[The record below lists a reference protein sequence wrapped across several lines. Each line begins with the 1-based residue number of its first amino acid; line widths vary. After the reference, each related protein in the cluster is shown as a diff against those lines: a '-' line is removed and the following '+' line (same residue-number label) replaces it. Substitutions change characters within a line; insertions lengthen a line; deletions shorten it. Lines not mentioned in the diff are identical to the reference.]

1 MDKPLPAG
9 IRPTTLDEVVGQQHI
24 LGSNGSLR
32 KIIENDSLKSMILY
46 GPAGTGKT
54 TIARVISKVT
64 SSIFVEL
71 NATSAKVTDIRNEA
85 KKASNHQ
92 KLTGG
97 STVVFI
103 DEVARLT
110 KTQSDVL
117 LPYLEE
123 GVFIFIG
130 ATTENPFHSLT
141 SALVSRSFIFQLEP
155 LNPKDLAQLVVR
167 AVKYYRDNGR
177 NVHIDKDAVKH
188 FIVIA
193 GGDGRKILSSVEL
206 AVAIDNNI
214 TLDLAKAVT
223 PSKYVCLTD
232 DRKYDWL
239 SALQGAIQASDP
251 DAAVYWLAQA
261 LEAGLD
267 PRILARRIMVSASE
281 DASGNPMAAMLAHS
295 AYVSACEI
303 GRPECD
309 IILSHAVVTIACS
322 DRDKSAAKAIWGALS
337 DVRNGYHLEV
347 PREMRDAH
355 YSGTERL
362 GNGAFKDGMD
372 QSAYVG
378 VDKKYYFPKESDK

>member
-1 MDKPLPAG
+1 MDKPLPAI
-9 IRPTTLDEVVGQQHI
+9 IRPTTLDEIVGQQHI
-24 LGSNGSLR
+24 LGKNGTLR
-32 KIIENDSLKSMILY
+32 KIIESDNLKSMVLY

-64 SSIFVEL
+64 NSNFVEL
-71 NATSAKVTDIRNEA
+71 NATSAKVTDIRNEG
-85 KKASNHQ
+85 KKAANHK
-92 KLTGG
+92 KLADG

-117 LPYLEE
+117 LPYLED

-130 ATTENPFHSLT
+130 ASTENPFHSLT
-141 SALVSRSFIFQLEP
+141 SALVSRSFVYQLE
-155 LNPKDLAQLVVR
+155 LLGPKDLAQLVLR
-167 AVKYYRDNGR
+167 AVKYYRDNGKDVR
-177 NVHIDKDAVKH
+177 IDKEAVKH
-188 FIVIA
+188 FIVVA
-193 GGDGRKILSSVEL
+193 GGDGRKVLSSVEL
-206 AVAIDNNI
+206 AVAIDDNI
-214 TLDLAKAVT
+214 TLELAKAVT
-223 PSKYVCLTD
+223 PFKYMCLSE

-239 SALQGAIQASDP
+239 SALQGAIQASDA

-309 IILSHAVVTIACS
+309 IILSHAVVTIAS
-322 DRDKSAAKAIWGALS
+322 SARDKSAAKAIWGALS

-347 PREMRDAH
+347 PKEMKDTH
-355 YSGTERL
+355 YPGAKQL
-362 GNGAFKDGMD
+362 GHGAFKDGVN
-372 QSAYVG
+372 QLAYVG
-378 VDKKYYFPKESDK
+378 VDKKYYFPKI

>member
-1 MDKPLPAG
+1 MDKPLPAI
-9 IRPTTLDEVVGQQHI
+9 IRPTTLDEIVGQQHI
-24 LGSNGSLR
+24 LGKNGSLR
-32 KIIENDSLKSMILY
+32 KIIESDNLKSMVLY

-64 SSIFVEL
+64 NSIFVEL
-71 NATSAKVTDIRNEA
+71 NATSAKVTDIRNEG
-85 KKASNHQ
+85 KKAANHK
-92 KLTGG
+92 KLTDG

-117 LPYLEE
+117 LPYLED

-130 ATTENPFHSLT
+130 ATTENPYCSLT
-141 SALVSRSFIFQLEP
+141 SALVSRSFVYQLEP
-155 LNPKDLAQLVVR
+155 LNPKDLAQLILR
-167 AVKYYRDNGR
+167 AVKYYRDNGKDVR
-177 NVHIDKDAVKH
+177 IDKEAVKH
-188 FIVIA
+188 FIVVA
-193 GGDGRKILSSVEL
+193 GGDGRKVLSSVEL

-223 PSKYVCLTD
+223 PSKYMCLSE

-239 SALQGAIQASDP
+239 SALQGAIQASDA

-309 IILSHAVVTIACS
+309 IILSHAVVTIATS
-322 DRDKSAAKAIWGALS
+322 VRDKSAAEAIWGAVS

-347 PREMRDAH
+347 PKEMKDTH
-355 YSGTERL
+355 YL
-362 GNGAFKDGMD
+362 GAKQLGHGAFKDGAN
-372 QSAYVG
+372 QLAYVG
-378 VDKKYYFPKESDK
+378 VDKKYYFPKT